1 MINIDKYAYISK
13 LKQTAPMKKL
23 FFALLTLGVCL
34 WANSVIVSILVLLM
48 MGWITVYKGGT
59 PFALFF
65 KLLLVPMS
73 FLVIGVLTI
82 GINVSDNQS
91 AFLFSVSVLG
101 THIGVS
107 QAGIQNATRLFF
119 KALGAVSCLYYLSLS
134 TPMVDLLAVL
144 RRLKVPKLFV
154 ELMGLI
160 YRFIFVLL
168 ETADTMF
175 TAQNSRLGYSSLTS
189 VYRSLAALASTL
201 FIRAY
206 KRSDELYTALE
217 ARGYDGE
224 LNVLE
229 EPFQTHIT
237 EYIAPVVIN
246 LFLIL
251 TTLFLRRFTGGLL
264 R

>member
-1 MINIDKYAYISK
+1 MISIDKYAYISK
-13 LKQTAPMKKL
+13 LKQTAPLKKL
-23 FFALLTLGVCL
+23 IFSMLALVVCL
-34 WANSVIVSILVLLM
+34 WADSVPVSVSVLLI
-48 MGWITVYKGGT
+48 MGWCTVYKGGT
-59 PFALFF
+59 PCALFI
-65 KLLLVPMS
+65 KLMLVPAS

-82 GINVSDNQS
+82 GVNVSGNKDI
-91 AFLFSVSVLG
+91 FLFSMSAFG

-107 QAGIQNATRLFF
+107 QSGMQSAVHLFF

-144 RRLKVPKLFV
+144 RRLKVPKLMI

-175 TAQNSRLGYSSLTS
+175 TAQNSRLGYSSLS
-189 VYRSLAALASTL
+189 SAYRSLAALASTL

-224 LNVLE
+224 ISVLE
-229 EPFQTHIT
+229 EPFETHWT
-237 EYIAPVVIN
+237 EYIPPMAIN
-246 LFLIL
+246 LLL
-251 TTLFLRRFTGGLL
+251 VLVALLLKRYTGGVL
-264 R
+264 